1 MAETFYASK
10 YSGDQL
16 DGAIAVLGSLK
27 TMLITRSEFE
37 NFSAKYNQ
45 SLEDFKNTANNT
57 LKLVNQNLEAIKQ
70 TVAQTNEKISP
81 LVIKYTEITTE

>member
-16 DGAIAVLGSLK
+16 DGAISVLGSLK
-27 TMLITRSEFE
+27 TMLITRSEFKT
-37 NFSAKYNQ
+37 FSDKYNQ
-45 SLEDFKNTANNT
+45 SLEDFKNAANST
-57 LKLVNQNLEAIKQ
+57 LTLVNQNLEAIKQ

-81 LVIKYTEITTE
+81 LVIKYVEIPE

>member
-27 TMLITRSEFE
+27 TMLITRSEFKT
-37 NFSAKYNQ
+37 FSDKYNQ
-45 SLEDFKNTANNT
+45 SLEDFKNAANST
-57 LKLVNQNLEAIKQ
+57 LALVNQNLEAIKQ
-70 TVAQTNEKISP
+70 TVTQTNEKISP
-81 LVIKYTEITTE
+81 LVIKYVEIQE

>member
-16 DGAIAVLGSLK
+16 DGAIAVLGSLQ

-45 SLEDFKNTANNT
+45 SLEDFKNTANST
-57 LKLVNQNLEAIKQ
+57 LELVNQNLEAINQ
-70 TVAQTNEKISP
+70 KISP
-81 LVIKYTEITTE
+81 LVIKYVEIPE

>member
-45 SLEDFKNTANNT
+45 SLEDFKNAANST
-57 LKLVNQNLEAIKQ
+57 LALVNQNLEAINQ
-70 TVAQTNEKISP
+70 KISP
-81 LVIKYTEITTE
+81 LVIKYVEIPE